1 MFSMC
6 AEEEEEEEEQ
16 NLQSASLYFERGAQ
30 SEEVAF
36 EFRLTINEP
45 GLHHTRAYRFI
56 DWSFLVMSSQ
66 MIRWLN

>member
-16 NLQSASLYFERGAQ
+16 NLQSASLYFEKGAQ

-36 EFRLTINEP
+36 QFRLTINETASHE
-45 GLHHTRAYRFI
+45 GIQAH
-56 DWSFLVMSSQ
+56 
-66 MIRWLN
+66 

>member
-6 AEEEEEEEEQ
+6 AEEEEEEQ

-45 GLHHTRAYRFI
+45 GLHHTRA
-56 DWSFLVMSSQ
+56 
-66 MIRWLN
+66 